1 MTTRTVAVVGAG
13 IGGLTAALALIDRGF
28 DVTVFEQSNELREV
42 GAGVQLGPN
51 AMRVYAALGL
61 DGAIADLSF
70 VPEAHVV
77 RNGKT
82 GATIA
87 TTQMKGVYEAQYG
100 IGYHTLLRADLQSLL
115 ASRLPTGA
123 LQLGKKSKSVTGDT
137 AKATLQFEDGSQ
149 VASDVVVG
157 ADGIHS
163 AIREHLLGKDSPR
176 FTGTVAYR
184 GVAKA
189 EALPQGL
196 LTGDVSV
203 YIGPHASFVYYYIRR
218 GELVN
223 WVALVEETSWQQESW
238 SAEADAGDILR
249 LYEGWCPVVAELVSK
264 TDRCYKWAL
273 FDRDPLPRWVDGRIA
288 LLGDAAH
295 PMMPYLAQ
303 GGCMAIEDG
312 YVLANELA
320 KEKDDPARALRRYQT
335 ARLPR
340 ASRVQLMSRK
350 VARVNQAPSLAA
362 RIARDLRLALQK
374 MLNPRQHA
382 YKIEWIYGFDVTEPQ
397 RQESAAFS
405 TM

>member
-1 MTTRTVAVVGAG
+1 MTTRTVAVTGAG
-13 IGGLTAALALIDRGF
+13 LGGLTAALALRKRGF
-28 DVTVFEQSNELREV
+28 DVTVFEQASELREV

-61 DGAIADLSF
+61 ERTIADFSF

-77 RNGKT
+77 RSGKT
-82 GATIA
+82 GAAIA

-100 IGYHTLLRADLQSLL
+100 IGYHTMLRADLQ
-115 ASRLPTGA
+115 GA
-123 LQLGKKSKSVTGDT
+123 LAAQLPAGVLQFGKKCRAVDSRADGV
-137 AKATLQFEDGSQ
+137 TLQFEDGTTFDCD
-149 VASDVVVG
+149 VAVG

-163 AIREHLLGKDSPR
+163 AMREHLLGKDSPR

-184 GVAKA
+184 GVADA
-189 EALPQGL
+189 ATLPKDL

-203 YIGPHASFVYYYIRR
+203 FIGPGASFVYYYIRR

-223 WVALVEETSWQQESW
+223 WVALVEESSWRQESW
-238 SAEADAGDILR
+238 SAEGDLADVKR
-249 LYEGWCPVVAELVSK
+249 LYEGWCPVVGDLISHAE
-264 TDRCYKWAL
+264 RCYKWAL

-312 YVLANELA
+312 YVLAHELA
-320 KEKDDPARALRRYQT
+320 KAPEAPERALRAYQT

-350 VARVNQAPSLAA
+350 VARVNQTPSLGA
-362 RIARDLRLALQK
+362 RIARNLRMAVQK
-374 MLNPRQHA
+374 MLNPSQHA
-382 YKIEWIYGFDVTEPQ
+382 YKIEWIYGFDVT
-397 RQESAAFS
+397 R
-405 TM
+405 